1 MDMKN
6 ILRAL
11 DSASKPAEGSND
23 MKKFLQIMEGTA
35 SLNQP
40 AVSESIETTPTSITA
55 PVLNIDNNAKPSMIG
70 KYFKAVEQELE
81 ESEIRN
87 KDRALQLAERVS
99 NKLNGFYGN
108 KPLSSKN
115 LARAKTPPAEVVQ
128 SAKTTARKALQKEE
142 SNPEDVVSLNI
153 PLLMRVM
160 EYAKED
166 AKTDMDLHHVVEK
179 MIELSQQ
186 GESLSMD
193 NYDAIVGDQKQIGY
207 DESVKEDKDPC
218 WKNYKM
224 VGTKK
229 KGGKSVPNCV
239 PK

>member
-6 ILRAL
+6 ILQAL

-23 MKKFLQIMEGTA
+23 MKKFLQIMESTA

-207 DESVKEDKDPC
+207 DESVKEDNDPC

>member
-1 MDMKN
+1 MKN
-6 ILRAL
+6 ILQAL

-23 MKKFLQIMEGTA
+23 MKKFLQIMESTV
-35 SLNQP
+35 SHNQP
-40 AVSESIETTPTSITA
+40 TVSASIKTTSITA
-55 PVLNIDNNAKPSMIG
+55 PVLNINNNAKPGMIG

-115 LARAKTPPAEVVQ
+115 LARAKTPPAEVIQ

-193 NYDAIVGDQKQIGY
+193 NYNAIVGDQKQIGY

>member
-1 MDMKN
+1 
-6 ILRAL
+6 
-11 DSASKPAEGSND
+11 
-23 MKKFLQIMEGTA
+23 MKKFLQIMEGKGPLNRLTA
-35 SLNQP
+35 
-40 AVSESIETTPTSITA
+40 AESIAVNHYNESSDKSITT
-55 PVLNIDNNAKPSMIG
+55 PVLNVDKNASPSMIG

-81 ESEIRN
+81 ESNSRFKE
-87 KDRALQLAERVS
+87 KSAQLAERIS

-115 LARAKTPPAEVVQ
+115 LARAKTPPAAVVQ
-128 SAKTTARKALQKEE
+128 SAKTTARKELQKEE

-153 PLLMRVM
+153 PLLMRVI

-186 GESLSMD
+186 GEPLSMD
-193 NYDAIVGDQKQIGY
+193 HYDAIVGDQKQIGY

>member
-6 ILRAL
+6 ILQAL

-23 MKKFLQIMEGTA
+23 MKKFLQIMESTV
-35 SLNQP
+35 SHNQP
-40 AVSESIETTPTSITA
+40 TVSASIKTTSITA
-55 PVLNIDNNAKPSMIG
+55 PVLNINNNAKPGMIG

-115 LARAKTPPAEVVQ
+115 LARAKTPPAEVIQ

-193 NYDAIVGDQKQIGY
+193 NYNAIVGDQKQIGY